1 MDIQKISDDFKEI
14 KKKWGKEGKDFNF
27 FQFIEDKFWK
37 ITETKHSRILAFFL
51 DPNEIHGQGG
61 EFLKLFL
68 RRLGFD
74 VSNFNAEKWEIYV
87 EKDNIDILLQS
98 DTISIVIE
106 NKSNGAANQEHQL
119 YRYWVNG
126 IYHFHHEDIEKA
138 ENKNLSRIVYLPDG
152 WSCCRKPI
160 GQTQERPDYLLADE
174 YPERLNEDI
183 ITTWTYVKDIKEWL
197 EECAAP
203 MDDNNIIK
211 HFISNYITY
220 WSKIRSKDKKYMDI
234 LEKHLTSK
242 EEWSNI
248 NEISKQVENLK
259 NQWIEDFDK
268 KIKVHNDNYFWGARY
283 SKQTPYDFRWGIQGS
298 GWDDMCFLYYPYV
311 NGLSI
316 WGRNFSIVK
325 NKYKAEFEEVFKA
338 EFQWI
343 DDDADYAMRL
353 RGESFELRDDEN
365 GLVWEFH
372 NNTKLVERIIEVIE
386 KYTYN
391 RKVFDL
397 FKKVNEDIRN
407 H

>member
-1 MDIQKISDDFKEI
+1 M
-14 KKKWGKEGKDFNF
+14 
-27 FQFIEDKFWK
+27 
-37 ITETKHSRILAFFL
+37 
-51 DPNEIHGQGG
+51 
-61 EFLKLFL
+61 
-68 RRLGFD
+68 
-74 VSNFNAEKWEIYV
+74 
-87 EKDNIDILLQS
+87 
-98 DTISIVIE
+98 
-106 NKSNGAANQEHQL
+106 
-119 YRYWVNG
+119 
-126 IYHFHHEDIEKA
+126 
-138 ENKNLSRIVYLPDG
+138 PDG

-197 EECAAP
+197 EECAAL

-325 NKYKAEFEEVFKA
+325 NKYKAEFEEVFKD

-372 NNTKLVERIIEVIE
+372 NNIKLVERIIEVIE

-391 RKVFDL
+391 RKVFEL